1 MGHAIRRTVLRHTGI
16 PVRVLIGGTKTL
28 AKLASV
34 GEEKDPSGN
43 NAMHLGKYTPEQ
55 LDRILESMPT
65 TEIWG
70 IAVGTGK
77 NLAARGFYTVKGLR
91 DSDPKHIRQKFAVVQ
106 ERTTMELRGV
116 TCIELEEQP
125 RELKDH

>member
-1 MGHAIRRTVLRHTGI
+1 MQ
-16 PVRVLIGGTKTL
+16 RVARCSRAG
-28 AKLASV
+28 S
-34 GEEKDPSGN
+34 PSSYDRC
-43 NAMHLGKYTPEQ
+43 ARATSAPAQEMLGATAYTPEQ
-55 LDRILESMPT
+55 LDRIMESMPT

-77 NLAARGFYTVKGLR
+77 KLAARGFYTVKGLR